1 MPTHTSL
8 LCRLSSCSLAW
19 RRRCLV
25 DVEEDDDA
33 PDSES
38 SELWPPELLT
48 SKRCCSTADRMVLSK
63 SLVKKKK
70 SITVFKN
77 MAPYIENRLVA
88 AKRGGGW
95 GRDGLGGWG

>member
-8 LCRLSSCSLAW
+8 PCRTSSCSSDW

-25 DVEEDDDA
+25 DVEKDA
-33 PDSES
+33 GDVPDSES

-63 SLVKKKK
+63 SLVKKNAE
-70 SITVFKN
+70 SIKQ
-77 MAPYIENRLVA
+77 
-88 AKRGGGW
+88 
-95 GRDGLGGWG
+95 

>member
-1 MPTHTSL
+1 M
-8 LCRLSSCSLAW
+8 
-19 RRRCLV
+19 